1 MEDDQTRDVI
11 ALALLGLSIALQM
24 LARLLLMVP
33 TAILTLRG
41 GFGVEEQEE
50 FTADLFD
57 LRRRRRSIETPTEQ
71 NRTDGPLD
79 TTAASLLLILPL
91 VFHWALLILLYAR
104 LNIVSFW
111 RLSLKRKV
119 LHILS
124 NTLVTLPVRKTGKG
138 EQVHKAREIFWSL
151 VLVGLNLL
159 VTALVTSALVSID
172 LHDNPVSEDK
182 YGRWIFVGSND
193 PEMCD
198 DLSQC
203 KSTDTLTRFFLESS
217 TGFGE
222 GYPSADGSGNLLIKF
237 IIPKFFLCFGLP
249 SLLCHVAGSLLLLL
263 QYKLVHPSRHL
274 GRAREANLWGKLGGS
289 KKGLDVEMSQWKR
302 TEAVS

>member
-1 MEDDQTRDVI
+1 MDVI

-24 LARLLLMVP
+24 LARLLIMVP

-41 GFGVEEQEE
+41 GFGVEEQWYDDIFAEE
-50 FTADLFD
+50 ELPAGEITADLFD
-57 LRRRRRSIETPTEQ
+57 LRRRRRSIETPTEE

-79 TTAASLLLILPL
+79 TTTTSLLLILPL

-111 RLSLKRKV
+111 RLSLKHKV

-124 NTLVTLPVRKTGKG
+124 NTLVTLPVRKTREG

-172 LHDNPVSEDK
+172 LHDNQLSE
-182 YGRWIFVGSND
+182 RES
-193 PEMCD
+193 P
-198 DLSQC
+198 
-203 KSTDTLTRFFLESS
+203 DTFFLWSS
-217 TGFGE
+217 TGFG
-222 GYPSADGSGNLLIKF
+222 YPSASGSGSLLIKF
-237 IIPKFFLCFGLP
+237 VIPKFFLCFGLP
-249 SLLCHVAGSLLLLL
+249 SLLCHLAGSLLLLL

-274 GRAREANLWGKLGGS
+274 VREREANLWGNLEGS
-289 KKGLDVEMSQWKR
+289 KKGLDLEMPHRKR
-302 TEAVS
+302 ADEVS